1 MSEKIYSAGILT
13 ISDKGS
19 TGERED
25 TSGPAI
31 QDLLSHQ
38 PLNISEQQIVPD
50 ERGLIADILVSWAD
64 DKLLHLI
71 ITTGGTGL
79 SERDVTP
86 QATESVIDYRIPGI
100 EEAMR
105 ANGMRQTPFAML
117 SRLVVG
123 VRNGTLIINLPGSEK
138 AVTENLQTIM
148 PVLSHALGQI
158 NGHKDADSH

>member
-19 TGERED
+19 TGERID
-25 TSGPAI
+25 TSGPTI
-31 QDLLSHQ
+31 RDLLSRQ
-38 PLNISEQQIVPD
+38 SLDITEQDLVPD
-50 ERGLIADILVSWAD
+50 EINLIAETLTSWTD

-79 SERDVTP
+79 SNRDVTP
-86 QATESVIDYRIPGI
+86 QATESVIDFRIPGI

-105 ANGMRQTPFAML
+105 ANGMKETPFAML

-123 VRNGTLIINLPGSEK
+123 VRNSTLIVNLPGSEK
-138 AVTENLQTIM
+138 AVTENLQTIL
-148 PVLSHALGQI
+148 PVLNHALGQI
-158 NGHKDADSH
+158 NGHMDADSH

>member
-1 MSEKIYSAGILT
+1 MSEKMYLAGILT

-19 TGERED
+19 TGERKD

-31 QDLLSHQ
+31 RTLLSEEN
-38 PLNISEQQIVPD
+38 LTITEVDLVPD
-50 ERGLIADILVSWAD
+50 EVELIADTIVKWAD
-64 DKLLHLI
+64 EKLLHLI

-105 ANGMRQTPFAML
+105 ANGIRHTPFAML

-138 AVTENLQTIM
+138 AVIENLEMIL
-148 PVLSHALGQI
+148 PILNHALGQI